1 MKKIYNNA
9 DDTQFIVYNQIK
21 SNQKNTITIIFLH
34 GLMSDM
40 HGTKA
45 LYLENYCIKA
55 GYNFIRFDNFG
66 HGNSSGNFT
75 EQTISSWIGG
85 LEMILNQL
93 VTDNQIVLIGS
104 SMGGWLSLLYA
115 IKNPHNLLG
124 IICISAAPDFTEELI
139 WKKLP
144 LIQQT
149 KMQKDGVLEVSGNCC
164 DTKYPISYKLVHEAR
179 NHLLLDGKT
188 IAIDCPTHL
197 IHGLK
202 DLDVPYHISVK
213 LMEKIAGDTIVLKLV
228 KDADHRLAR
237 PTDLE
242 IIANSINEIINLRGY
257 S

>member
-1 MKKIYNNA
+1 MRKIYNDT
-9 DDTQFIVYNQIK
+9 DDSQFIVYNQIK

-75 EQTISSWIGG
+75 EQTISSWMSG
-85 LEMILNQL
+85 LEMILNKL
-93 VTDNQIVLIGS
+93 VTGSIVLIGS
-104 SMGGWLSLLYA
+104 SMGGWLSLLQA
-115 IKNPHNLLG
+115 IKNTHNLLG

-144 LIQQT
+144 LVQQT
-149 KMQKDGVLEVSGNCC
+149 KMQKDGVLEVSGSCC

-179 NHLLLDGKT
+179 SHLLLNKKT

-237 PTDLE
+237 SIDLE
-242 IIANSINEIINLRGY
+242 IIANSINEIINLRA
-257 S
+257 